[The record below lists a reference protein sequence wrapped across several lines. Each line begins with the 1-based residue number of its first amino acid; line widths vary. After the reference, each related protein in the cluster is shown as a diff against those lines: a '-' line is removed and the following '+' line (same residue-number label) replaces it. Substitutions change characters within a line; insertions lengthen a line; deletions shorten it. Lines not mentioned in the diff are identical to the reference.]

1 MGSLVGELLLRNKRK
16 RLKAE
21 AGLVVVALA
30 SCGPNFSAELVRD
43 ELEEGA
49 FLFEAANGVV
59 VGPYDV
65 GIGVDELDGAGSGEA
80 VGRRFQDGAGLD
92 GELAF
97 GEGFEGSYLV
107 HVDLLEGAFLV
118 GDEEDFAA
126 EVLEGRRHRRVGVE
140 GVGVEVGVQG
150 DVDLIVADA
159 GVGDGEPGAFA
170 AVAAGADFDET
181 RLQRVGVDLDFHVG
195 GPVADF
201 EGVADEVRVGRE
213 NFEDAALA
221 FVDEAHAKVDEV
233 GAVDAPLVV
242 APDGDDFMDAVT
254 RDGVDDV
261 LVPP

>member
-1 MGSLVGELLLRNKRK
+1 
-16 RLKAE
+16 
-21 AGLVVVALA
+21 
-30 SCGPNFSAELVRD
+30 
-43 ELEEGA
+43 
-49 FLFEAANGVV
+49 
-59 VGPYDV
+59 
-65 GIGVDELDGAGSGEA
+65 
-80 VGRRFQDGAGLD
+80 
-92 GELAF
+92 
-97 GEGFEGSYLV
+97 
-107 HVDLLEGAFLV
+107 
-118 GDEEDFAA
+118 
-126 EVLEGRRHRRVGVE
+126 
-140 GVGVEVGVQG
+140 
-150 DVDLIVADA
+150 LIVADA